1 MLIRTVRHRDWNNK
15 QLTLENKTIAE
26 CARLAS
32 ERFQDSGP
40 WIITDEHCTHE
51 LSCERVTEWRVVN
64 LRGSA
69 EGE

>member
-1 MLIRTVRHRDWNNK
+1 MLIRKV
-15 QLTLENKTIAE
+15 ENKNWEHMVIQLNGLTIAD

-32 ERFQDSGP
+32 ERFNDPGP
-40 WIITDEHCTHE
+40 WIVSDEHCTHE
-51 LSCERVTEWRVVN
+51 LTCERVTEWRVVN

>member
-1 MLIRTVRHRDWNNK
+1 MLTRTVRHKYWLHK
-15 QLTLENKTIAE
+15 QCQFENTTIAE

-32 ERFQDSGP
+32 DRFEDSGP

>member
-1 MLIRTVRHRDWNNK
+1 MLIRTVRHRDWNHK
-15 QLTLENKTIAE
+15 QLTLYNITIAE
-26 CARLAS
+26 CALIAS
-32 ERFQDSGP
+32 HRFDDPGP

>member
-1 MLIRTVRHRDWNNK
+1 MLIRIIQHKDWANK
-15 QLTLENKTIAE
+15 FMRLENKTIAE

-32 ERFQDSGP
+32 ECFNDPGP
-40 WIITDEHCTHE
+40 WIVSDEYGNHE
-51 LSCERVTEWRVVN
+51 LSCERVVEWRVVN

>member
-32 ERFQDSGP
+32 ERFQDGGP
-40 WIITDEHCTHE
+40 WIVSDEHGNHE